1 MKKLLLT
8 LSTAILIATASFA
21 QRIAIVDVNSL
32 LEGMT
37 EYTSA
42 QSDIDQISAQW
53 RQDIAKDYDQIK
65 SMYNKYQ
72 AEQVLL
78 SDDARK
84 QREDEIMDSEK
95 AVREKQKQRFGAE
108 GDLFRKRQELVRPIQ
123 DIGIMKSTNLF
134 LILCLFVATATSLT
148 AQKFAYINSQELLSQ
163 LPEVKEANSNI
174 EAFQSQLQRK
184 GQEMIQALQTKY
196 AAVEQNRDSYSP
208 IELEQEAQ
216 KLKDE
221 ETQIIQ
227 FEQSSQQKILE
238 KSETLLAPIRSR
250 IEAAI
255 KEVADENGYDYVF
268 DYSMGL
274 VLYAS
279 EETNIGA
286 LVKAKLGM

>member
-1 MKKLLLT
+1 
-8 LSTAILIATASFA
+8 
-21 QRIAIVDVNSL
+21 
-32 LEGMT
+32 
-37 EYTSA
+37 
-42 QSDIDQISAQW
+42 
-53 RQDIAKDYDQIK
+53 
-65 SMYNKYQ
+65 
-72 AEQVLL
+72 
-78 SDDARK
+78 
-84 QREDEIMDSEK
+84 
-95 AVREKQKQRFGAE
+95 
-108 GDLFRKRQELVRPIQ
+108 
-123 DIGIMKSTNLF
+123 MKSTNLF
-134 LILCLFVATATSLT
+134 LILCICFASVSSLT
-148 AQKFAYINSQELLSQ
+148 AQKFAYINSQELISE

-221 ETQIIQ
+221 EAQILQ

-238 KSETLLAPIRSR
+238 KSETLLAPIRTR

-274 VLYAS
+274 VLYAN
-279 EETNIGA
+279 EETNIGN
-286 LVKAKLGM
+286 LVKAKLGL

>member
-1 MKKLLLT
+1 
-8 LSTAILIATASFA
+8 
-21 QRIAIVDVNSL
+21 
-32 LEGMT
+32 
-37 EYTSA
+37 
-42 QSDIDQISAQW
+42 
-53 RQDIAKDYDQIK
+53 
-65 SMYNKYQ
+65 
-72 AEQVLL
+72 
-78 SDDARK
+78 
-84 QREDEIMDSEK
+84 
-95 AVREKQKQRFGAE
+95 
-108 GDLFRKRQELVRPIQ
+108 
-123 DIGIMKSTNLF
+123 MKSTNLF